1 MDCYAYGLLA
11 LGQIDLVIE
20 ADLNIYDIQGPLAVV
35 EAAGGVVTDWQG
47 GPVNSGGQ
55 IIASGDSKIHAE
67 VIKILNSGE

>member
-1 MDCYAYGLLA
+1 M
-11 LGQIDLVIE
+11 ISK
-20 ADLNIYDIQGPLAVV
+20 GPLAVV